1 MSGRPEPLPPLQT
14 LRAFE
19 SAARLASFTRA
30 AHELNLTQGAISRQI
45 RNLEQRLGVAL
56 FVRGDRGVHLTPS
69 GVHYRT
75 AIREALDRIARA
87 TATVSVSEEA
97 APITVGTTSA
107 IASLWLMPRLTG
119 FRRAEPTLD
128 IRVLA
133 SDRDFERASDEVDL
147 VIEYDRAARTG
158 DGVTRLFD
166 ESVFPVCSPEYL
178 RGRPPPAGLDDLLDE
193 TLLVLDDDH
202 PDWLGWEEWLR
213 AVGVEHR
220 PRRRSV
226 RMNSY
231 PLLLQAAVAGQGIA
245 LGWRHLVD
253 DFLATGSLV
262 PVLSTPDVA
271 PGAFYLGVTRPAA
284 PDTPVAR
291 LRDWLVE
298 SARTGGARARVG

>member
-1 MSGRPEPLPPLQT
+1 LPPLQT
-14 LRAFE
+14 LPAFE

-30 AHELNLTQGAISRQI
+30 AGELNLTQGAVSRQI

-56 FVRGDRGVHLTPS
+56 FVRGDRGVGLTPS
-69 GVHYRT
+69 GAHYH
-75 AIREALDRIARA
+75 AAVREALDRIARA
-87 TATVSVSEEA
+87 TADISVSEDS

-119 FRRAEPTLD
+119 FRRSEPTLD

-133 SDRDFERASDEVDL
+133 SDRDFERASEEVDL
-147 VIEYDRAARTG
+147 VIEYDRKPRAG
-158 DGVTRLFD
+158 EGVTRLLE

-178 RGRPPPAGLDDLLDE
+178 RGREPPAGLPDLLDE

-213 AVGVEHR
+213 AVGVEDR
-220 PRRRSV
+220 PRRRPV

-231 PLLLQAAVAGQGIA
+231 PLLLQAAVAGQGVA

-253 DFLATGSLV
+253 DFLAAGSLV
-262 PVLSTPDVA
+262 PVLAVPEVA
-271 PGAFYLGVTRPAA
+271 PGAFYLGVTRPVP
-284 PDTPVAR
+284 PDSPVAR
-291 LRDWLVE
+291 LRDWLLA
-298 SARTGGARARVG
+298 SAQRPAPAVADD